1 MEISPEMK
9 LLALRAYIF
18 VKTLVNTF
26 MYVST
31 TVGTA
36 LIVAFQPKEYVFF
49 KGYTTPLLLNNV
61 SLTGPGI
68 PEVTWTYY
76 EGSNTLVKG
85 LSNESM
91 NLPWLSASVR
101 YNGITLYSLD
111 DFVSNMKFS
120 GETVPPPAVIVG
132 AWSVKSGVYLDRAL
146 PLELLVINEDGDEVA
161 FPIDSFEEGELV
173 EEEAPSPVVPQ
184 PPTEIPSLQTTAVA
198 TT

>member
-1 MEISPEMK
+1 MEITPEMK
-9 LLALRAYIF
+9 LWALRAYIF
-18 VKTLVNTF
+18 VKSLMNTF
-26 MYVST
+26 VYVST
-31 TVGTA
+31 TVGKA
-36 LIVAFQPKEYVFF
+36 LVVAFQPKEYVFF
-49 KGYTTPLLLNNV
+49 KGYNTPLLLNNV

-132 AWSVKSGVYLDRAL
+132 SWSVKSGVYLDRAL

-184 PPTEIPSLQTTAVA
+184 PPTDLPSLETTAV
-198 TT
+198 TS

>member
-1 MEISPEMK
+1 MK
-9 LLALRAYIF
+9 LWALRTYLF
-18 VKTLVNTF
+18 MKTLVNTIV
-26 MYVST
+26 YVST

-36 LIVAFQPKEYVFF
+36 LVVAFQPKEYVFF
-49 KGYTTPLLLNNV
+49 KGYSTPLLLNNV

-76 EGSNTLVKG
+76 ESSNTLVKG
-85 LSNESM
+85 LSNDSV

-132 AWSVKSGVYLDRAL
+132 AWSVKSGVYLDREL
-146 PLELLVINEDGDEVA
+146 PLELLVINEEGDEVA
-161 FPIDSFEEGELV
+161 FPIDSFEE
-173 EEEAPSPVVPQ
+173 EEEAPSPIVPQ
-184 PPTEIPSLQTTAVA
+184 PEIPSLQTSA
-198 TT
+198 

>member
-1 MEISPEMK
+1 MEITPEMK
-9 LLALRAYIF
+9 LWALRTYIF
-18 VKTLVNTF
+18 MKTLVNTIV
-26 MYVST
+26 YVST

-36 LIVAFQPKEYVFF
+36 LVVAFQPMEYVFF
-49 KGYTTPLLLNNV
+49 KGYSTPLLLNNV

-76 EGSNTLVKG
+76 ESSNTLVKG
-85 LSNESM
+85 LSNDSV
-91 NLPWLSASVR
+91 NLPWLSATIR

-132 AWSVKSGVYLDRAL
+132 AWSVKSGVYLDREL
-146 PLELLVINEDGDEVA
+146 PLELLVINEEGDEVA
-161 FPIDSFEEGELV
+161 FPIDSFEE

-184 PPTEIPSLQTTAVA
+184 PPSELPSTSLPSLQRTA
-198 TT
+198 

>member
-1 MEISPEMK
+1 MEITPEMK
-9 LLALRAYIF
+9 LWALRAYIF

-26 MYVST
+26 VYVST

-36 LIVAFQPKEYVFF
+36 LVVAFQPKEYVFF
-49 KGYTTPLLLNNV
+49 KGYSTPLLLNNV

-76 EGSNTLVKG
+76 ESSNTLVKG
-85 LSNESM
+85 LSNDSA
-91 NLPWLSASVR
+91 NLPWLSATIR

-132 AWSVKSGVYLDRAL
+132 AWSVKSGVYLDREL
-146 PLELLVINEDGDEVA
+146 PLELLVINEEGDEVA
-161 FPIDSFEEGELV
+161 FPIDSFDE
-173 EEEAPSPVVPQ
+173 EEEAPSPIVPQ
-184 PPTEIPSLQTTAVA
+184 PPSDLPSTSLPSLQTNA
-198 TT
+198 

>member
-1 MEISPEMK
+1 MK
-9 LLALRAYIF
+9 LWALRTYIF
-18 VKTLVNTF
+18 LKTLLNTF
-26 MYVST
+26 IYVST
-31 TVGTA
+31 TVGKA
-36 LIVAFQPKEYVFF
+36 LVVAFQPKEYVFF
-49 KGYTTPLLLNNV
+49 KGYNTPLLLNNV

-85 LSNESM
+85 LSNDSA

-120 GETVPPPAVIVG
+120 GDTVPPPAVIVG
-132 AWSVKSGVYLDRAL
+132 SWSVKSGVYLDRAL

-184 PPTEIPSLQTTAVA
+184 PPTEIPSLQTTAEA

>member
-1 MEISPEMK
+1 MK

-18 VKTLVNTF
+18 MKTLVNTF

-132 AWSVKSGVYLDRAL
+132 SWSVKSGVYLDRAL

-161 FPIDSFEEGELV
+161 FPIDSFEEGEVV

-184 PPTEIPSLQTTAVA
+184 PTELPSLQTTAE
-198 TT
+198 TS

>member
-1 MEISPEMK
+1 MK

-18 VKTLVNTF
+18 MKTLVNTF

-120 GETVPPPAVIVG
+120 GDTVPPPAVIVG
-132 AWSVKSGVYLDRAL
+132 SWSVKSGVYLDRAL

>member
-1 MEISPEMK
+1 MK

>member
-1 MEISPEMK
+1 MK

-18 VKTLVNTF
+18 MKTLVNTF

-161 FPIDSFEEGELV
+161 FPIDSFEEGEVV

-184 PPTEIPSLQTTAVA
+184 PTELPSLQTTAE
-198 TT
+198 TS

>member
-1 MEISPEMK
+1 MK
-9 LLALRAYIF
+9 LWALRAYIF
-18 VKTLVNTF
+18 VKSLMNTF
-26 MYVST
+26 VYVST
-31 TVGTA
+31 TVGKA
-36 LIVAFQPKEYVFF
+36 LVVAFQPKEYVFF
-49 KGYTTPLLLNNV
+49 KGYNTPLLLNNV

-132 AWSVKSGVYLDRAL
+132 SWSVKSGVYLDRAL

>member
-1 MEISPEMK
+1 MK
-9 LLALRAYIF
+9 LWALRAYIF
-18 VKTLVNTF
+18 VKSLMNTF
-26 MYVST
+26 VYVST
-31 TVGTA
+31 TVGKA
-36 LIVAFQPKEYVFF
+36 LVVAFQPKEYVFF
-49 KGYTTPLLLNNV
+49 KGYNTPLLLNNV

-132 AWSVKSGVYLDRAL
+132 SWSVKSGVYLDRAL

-161 FPIDSFEEGELV
+161 FPIDSFEEGEVEV

-184 PPTEIPSLQTTAVA
+184 PPSPLPVVNDIPSTSLPSLQS
-198 TT
+198 

>member
-1 MEISPEMK
+1 MK
-9 LLALRAYIF
+9 LWALRAYIF
-18 VKTLVNTF
+18 VKSLMNTF
-26 MYVST
+26 VYVST
-31 TVGTA
+31 TVGKA
-36 LIVAFQPKEYVFF
+36 LVVAFQPKEYVFF
-49 KGYTTPLLLNNV
+49 KGYNTPLLLNNV

-132 AWSVKSGVYLDRAL
+132 SWSVKSGVYLDRAL

-184 PPTEIPSLQTTAVA
+184 PPTDLPSLETTAV
-198 TT
+198 TS

>member
-1 MEISPEMK
+1 MEITPEMK
-9 LLALRAYIF
+9 LWALRAYIF
-18 VKTLVNTF
+18 VKSLMNTF
-26 MYVST
+26 VYVST
-31 TVGTA
+31 TVGKA
-36 LIVAFQPKEYVFF
+36 LVVAFQPKEYVFF
-49 KGYTTPLLLNNV
+49 KGYNTPLLLNNV

-132 AWSVKSGVYLDRAL
+132 SWSVKSGVYLDRAL

>member
-18 VKTLVNTF
+18 MKTLVNTF

-132 AWSVKSGVYLDRAL
+132 SWSVKSGVYLDRAL

-161 FPIDSFEEGELV
+161 FPIDSFEEGEVV

-184 PPTEIPSLQTTAVA
+184 PTELPSLQTTAE
-198 TT
+198 TS

>member
-1 MEISPEMK
+1 MK
-9 LLALRAYIF
+9 LWALRAYIF
-18 VKTLVNTF
+18 VKSLMNTF
-26 MYVST
+26 VYVST
-31 TVGTA
+31 TVGKA
-36 LIVAFQPKEYVFF
+36 IVVAFQPKEYVFF
-49 KGYTTPLLLNNV
+49 KGYNTPLLLNNV

-132 AWSVKSGVYLDRAL
+132 SWSVKSGVYLDRAL

-161 FPIDSFEEGELV
+161 FPIDSFEEGEVEV

-184 PPTEIPSLQTTAVA
+184 PPTDLPSLETTAVSS
-198 TT
+198 